1 MSDVKIVLMEVQ
13 KEYAEIALK
22 TEKLRQFLVAYDA
35 AVKATKRSEMS
46 LSKDGWRFD
55 GVTLSHRC
63 ILVQQ
68 YGAMDMYK
76 ESLAAR
82 LLAMSRE
89 INARAKSKS
98 KKAKR

>member
-35 AVKATKRSEMS
+35 AVKATKRSERS

-55 GVTLSHRC
+55 GVTLAHQA
-63 ILVQQ
+63 LLEKQ
-68 YGAMDMYK
+68 YEAMIMYK
-76 ESLAAR
+76 KALEER

-89 INARAKSKS
+89 INARAK
-98 KKAKR
+98 KKAKK

>member
-1 MSDVKIVLMEVQ
+1 MSDVKLVLMEVQ
-13 KEYAEIALK
+13 KEYADIALK

-35 AVKATKRSEMS
+35 AVKVTKRSEKS

-63 ILVQQ
+63 ILIQQ

-76 ESLAAR
+76 TSLEAR
-82 LLAMSRE
+82 LLSMSKE
-89 INARAKSKS
+89 INARAK
-98 KKAKR
+98 KKAKK

>member
-1 MSDVKIVLMEVQ
+1 MTDVRIVLMEVQ
-13 KEYAEIALK
+13 REYAELALK

-35 AVKATKRSEMS
+35 AVKATKRSEKS

-76 ESLAAR
+76 TSLEAR
-82 LLAMSRE
+82 LLSMSKE
-89 INARAKSKS
+89 INARAK
-98 KKAKR
+98 KKAKK